1 MLGLYRFWCR
11 DHALQRP
18 RKSPGTS
25 LKRRLVLAPSGD
37 RSQLTYLYGLNEFA
51 SLDDWPSRMDV
62 LTTAYGEEEAARLS
76 AALESL
82 TKTKTSL
89 WALESELSQLSGKE

>member
-1 MLGLYRFWCR
+1 
-11 DHALQRP
+11 
-18 RKSPGTS
+18 
-25 LKRRLVLAPSGD
+25 
-37 RSQLTYLYGLNEFA
+37 
-51 SLDDWPSRMDV
+51 MDV